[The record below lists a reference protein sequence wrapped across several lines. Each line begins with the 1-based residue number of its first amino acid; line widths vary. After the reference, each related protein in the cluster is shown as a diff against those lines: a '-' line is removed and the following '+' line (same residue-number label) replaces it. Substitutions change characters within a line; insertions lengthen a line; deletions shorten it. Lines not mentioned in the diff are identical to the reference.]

1 MSYRNFLLAFALLL
15 LPVFGQPA
23 GEAAGVEA
31 LLASGTKHEEAGRLD
46 DAARDY
52 AAALVAAEELGDRKQ
67 VATASIAAGYLK
79 YYRGA
84 MDDALV
90 DLRRGYDILGELGD
104 AVGQRTALAYIAH
117 VYADAKVGEY
127 ARAIEFYQQLLPQY
141 EAAGATTSIADT
153 LFNIA
158 STYERKGDLA
168 PALDWYRRALAAE
181 QAIPRP
187 DEAAFIKRSIG
198 VTLGKLGRP
207 AEALPLFAEAI
218 AVFRAAG
225 ATDDEMMVRQS
236 RGIVYRK
243 LKRLP
248 QAIDDLEATRAWFT
262 ANKNPR
268 FLEKT
273 EEELA
278 AAYADAGRWR
288 EAYEARS
295 RHAALQRELA
305 DQQREEHSAKL
316 RVQFDTERAE
326 QQTRALLKERAAA
339 ERIDRLQTAVLAL
352 GAAIIVVLGFTLA
365 RLMRDR
371 RRMRDMAMTDELT
384 RLPNR
389 RHLLAVA
396 EAQLARIK
404 ASGEAF
410 ALLALDVDH
419 FKRINDQHGHG
430 AGDLVLRRVAH
441 ACRVAL
447 RPGDLLGRT
456 GGEEFFAVL
465 PATREAEAAM
475 VAERLRA
482 AVEQLRFD
490 AIDPALR
497 VTVSLGV
504 AEWRGDDTLVRLM
517 ARADERLYRAKEA
530 GRNRVAAA

>member
-1 MSYRNFLLAFALLL
+1 MSHRILLFVCALLL
-15 LPVFGQPA
+15 LPAFGQPA
-23 GEAAGVEA
+23 DEAAGVEA
-31 LLASGTKHEEAGRLD
+31 LLASGAKHEEAGRLD
-46 DAARDY
+46 AAARDY
-52 AAALVAAEELGDRKQ
+52 AAALAAAEVSGDRKQ
-67 VATASIAAGYLK
+67 LATASIAAGYLQ

-90 DLRRGYDILGELGD
+90 DLRRGYDLLGELGD
-104 AVGQRTALAYIAH
+104 EVGQRTALAYIAH

-127 ARAIEFYQQLLPQY
+127 ARAIELYQQLLPQY
-141 EAAGATTSIADT
+141 EAAGASTSVADT

-158 STYERKGDLA
+158 STYERKDELKA
-168 PALDWYRRALAAE
+168 ALDWYQRALVAE
-181 QAIPRP
+181 QAIPRA

-218 AVFRAAG
+218 GVFSAAG
-225 ATDDEMMVRQS
+225 ATDEVMMVRQS

-248 QAIDDLEATRAWFT
+248 QAIDDLEATQRWF
-262 ANKNPR
+262 AESKNAR

-305 DQQREEHSAKL
+305 DQQREEHSARL

-326 QQTRALLKERAAA
+326 QQTRGLLKERAAA
-339 ERIDRLQTAVLAL
+339 ERIDRLQSAVLAL
-352 GAAIIVVLGFTLA
+352 GAAIIVVLGFAIT
-365 RLMRDR
+365 RLVRDR

-396 EAQLARIK
+396 EAQLDRVR
-404 ASGEAF
+404 ASDGTF
-410 ALLALDVDH
+410 ALVALDVDH
-419 FKRINDQHGHG
+419 FKRINDQHGHA

-441 ACRVAL
+441 ACRTAL
-447 RPGDLLGRT
+447 RPTDLLGRT

-465 PATREAEAAM
+465 PATRAADAAE
-475 VAERLRA
+475 VAERLRG
-482 AVEQLRFD
+482 AVEQLRFQTT
-490 AIDPALR
+490 DPALR
-497 VTVSLGV
+497 VTISLGV
-504 AEWRGDDTLVRLM
+504 AEWQAGDTLVRLM
-517 ARADERLYRAKEA
+517 ARADERLYRAKDA
-530 GRNRVAAA
+530 GRNRVVAV